1 MIMSQGVPRCV
12 VVCLA
17 CVFGLLPGG
26 CLNQDTTSSLVDL
39 TSSTAG
45 SLVQILVQA
54 GLVHAVEQAQNSPDL
69 SAPISEQEH

>member
-1 MIMSQGVPRCV
+1 MSRVLRRV
-12 VVCLA
+12 LLA
-17 CVFGLLPGG
+17 GLVGLIGLSPAG
-26 CLNQDTTSSLVDL
+26 CLNDETTSSLIDL

-54 GLVHAVEQAQNSPDL
+54 GLVRAAEQAQDSPDL